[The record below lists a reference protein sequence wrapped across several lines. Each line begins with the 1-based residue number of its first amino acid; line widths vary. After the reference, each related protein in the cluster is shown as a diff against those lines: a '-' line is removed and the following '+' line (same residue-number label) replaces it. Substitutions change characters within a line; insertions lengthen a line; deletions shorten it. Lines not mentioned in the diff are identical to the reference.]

1 MHAGFQS
8 NSVVQVET
16 RAVAPPTGAEPVTH
30 GTEYILFTK
39 LLAAAGV
46 SGLSRDTTLV
56 VAVALVC
63 PSGCN

>member
-39 LLAAAGV
+39 LLAAACP
-46 SGLSRDTTLV
+46 
-56 VAVALVC
+56 VC
-63 PSGCN
+63 PETLHLL